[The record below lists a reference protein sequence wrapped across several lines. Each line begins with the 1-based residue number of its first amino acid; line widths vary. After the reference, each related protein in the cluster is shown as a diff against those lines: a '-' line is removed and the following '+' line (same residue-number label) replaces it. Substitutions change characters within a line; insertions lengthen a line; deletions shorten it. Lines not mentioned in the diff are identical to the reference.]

1 MMLPKYTMHR
11 MQVLIVW
18 IKDEHTLT
26 YILTS
31 PEFIKLIVG
40 DKSLTTYKSSSFLW
54 DLDNLR

>member
-1 MMLPKYTMHR
+1 MHR